1 MDILW
6 LNVFNTGEIEWKLT
20 TGKKSLIKQL
30 LYSYEKKVQSF
41 YYLSR
46 DFFCIFC
53 TFPGVTGYGF
63 NWQPCKWQ
71 LELRLLPL
79 NMPWH
84 CHGSTIIFCIT
95 RCLTLIETI
104 CWVKPLPTP
113 DSCLSPKKPL
123 STKLSNVWWKIFFC
137 RKKRKINK

>member
-30 LYSYEKKVQSF
+30 MLGYAKKVQSF
-41 YYLSR
+41 YYFSR
-46 DFFCIFC
+46 DFFSIFQDL
-53 TFPGVTGYGF
+53 FSGVTGYGF

-79 NMPWH
+79 NMLWH
-84 CHGSTIIFCIT
+84 YHGSTIIFCIT

-113 DSCLSPKKPL
+113 GCFLSPKKPL
-123 STKLSNVWWKIFFC
+123 STKFSNVWWKRFFC
-137 RKKRKINK
+137 RKIIK

>member
-1 MDILW
+1 MSSIQGRLNGNWPQGKNHLLSNCCIAMKKRSRVFTIFPGTFFLFFKTFSRCYGLW
-6 LNVFNTGEIEWKLT
+6 VQLT
-20 TGKKSLIKQL
+20 TL
-30 LYSYEKKVQSF
+30 
-41 YYLSR
+41 
-46 DFFCIFC
+46 
-53 TFPGVTGYGF
+53 
-63 NWQPCKWQ
+63 KWQ